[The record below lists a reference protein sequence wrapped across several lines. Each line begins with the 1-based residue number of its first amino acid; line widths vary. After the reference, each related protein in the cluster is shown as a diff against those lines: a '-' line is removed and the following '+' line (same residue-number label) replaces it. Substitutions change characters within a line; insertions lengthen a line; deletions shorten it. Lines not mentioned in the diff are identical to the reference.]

1 MPTPYLNILIFPRSF
16 QFRNR
21 SLGLRRNIVIGN
33 VRGSL
38 VLPRANNAQIGAPFS
53 QLLPP
58 RVSNASYAEKVHAH
72 VHQNDGE
79 GKLRWGGYFTHNL
92 KDPVNTAIASVHAA
106 ILTIS
111 PKQKGQTRSLQ
122 AVSDECMEHLPAW
135 SSRLTDW
142 IEVLTGED
150 LNAVH
155 PVTATLMPERWPS
168 TAWIHQNGSKLDY
181 TFVNPPMVL
190 MGSDG
195 KNAMD
200 EKIWSRA
207 ITAANAGRNI
217 PDVWALIRD
226 ARAANLRDN
235 RHRAVL
241 DAATAAELIVDKQLR
256 AELLRKNSL
265 AFVDNL
271 LKGAW
276 QVSRRIEMM
285 RALSMWLPVALES
298 KLTSVRNKVVHSNAA
313 VTESQADAAVEVAE
327 ELARRYAAELLK

>member
-1 MPTPYLNILIFPRSF
+1 MPTPYLNILIFPRSL

-21 SLGLRRNIVIGN
+21 SLGVRRNIVIGN
-33 VRGSL
+33 VRASV

-58 RVSNASYAEKVHAH
+58 RVSNVSYAEKVHGH

-79 GKLRWGGYFTHNL
+79 GTLRWGGYFSYNI
-92 KDPVNTAIASVHAA
+92 KDPINTAVASVHAA
-106 ILTIS
+106 ILSIS
-111 PKQKGQTRSLQ
+111 PKQNGQTRSLQ
-122 AVSDECMEHLPAW
+122 AVADECMEHLPAW

-142 IEVLTGED
+142 IEILTGED
-150 LNAVH
+150 LSAVH
-155 PVTATLMPERWPS
+155 PVSATLMPERWTS
-168 TAWIHQNGSKLDY
+168 TAWIHGSGSELDY
-181 TFVNPPMVL
+181 AFVNPPVVL

-200 EKIWSRA
+200 EKIWSTA
-207 ITAANAGRNI
+207 IAAANAGRNI

-235 RHRAVL
+235 RRRAVL
-241 DAATAAELIVDKQLR
+241 DAATAAELIVDQQLR
-256 AELLRKNSL
+256 SELLRNNSL
-265 AFVDNL
+265 GFVDNL

-276 QVSRRIEMM
+276 QVSRRIEIMK
-285 RALSMWLPVALES
+285 ALSMWLPVGLEA
-298 KLTSVRNKVVHSNAA
+298 KLTSVRNKVVHSNQA
-313 VTESQADAAVEVAE
+313 VTRAQAEAAVEVAE

>member
-1 MPTPYLNILIFPRSF
+1 M
-16 QFRNR
+16 
-21 SLGLRRNIVIGN
+21 
-33 VRGSL
+33 
-38 VLPRANNAQIGAPFS
+38 LPRANNTEIGAPFS

-58 RVSNASYAEKVHAH
+58 RVSKVSYAEKVHAH

-79 GKLRWGGYFTHNL
+79 GRLRWGSYFTYNT
-92 KDPVNTAIASVHAA
+92 KDPVNTAVASVHAA
-106 ILTIS
+106 ILSIP
-111 PKQKGQTRSLQ
+111 PKQSGQTRSLRSV
-122 AVSDECMEHLPAW
+122 ADECMEHLSAW

-155 PVTATLMPERWPS
+155 PVNATLMPERWTS
-168 TAWIHQNGSKLDY
+168 TAWIYQDGSKLDY

-195 KNAMD
+195 KNAMN
-200 EKIWSRA
+200 EKIWTRA
-207 ITAANAGRNI
+207 IAAANAARNI

-226 ARAANLRDN
+226 ARAAKLRDN
-235 RHRAVL
+235 RRRAVL
-241 DAATAAELIVDKQLR
+241 DAATAAELIVDQQLR
-256 AELLRKNSL
+256 SALLRNNSV

-285 RALSMWLPVALES
+285 KALSMWLPVGLES
-298 KLTSVRNKVVHSNAA
+298 KLTSVRNKVIHANQA
-313 VTESQADAAVEVAE
+313 VTKPQAVAAVEVAE
-327 ELARRYAAELLK
+327 ELARRYAAALLK